1 MERREALR
9 YTALFLGAAVS
20 GSTIAAWLGGCTVD
34 DTPEWTPVFFT
45 PDEVAFVREL
55 GETMLPRTGTPG
67 ARDAMVDKW
76 LDTIRPLRYPA
87 EDNERF
93 KAKLGEFMAEAE
105 KDLGRPFP
113 KADQDTRLAWLL
125 NTDKEAFTWLD
136 ANPDAPVEER
146 PFYLSLKEQ
155 LLAAYFN
162 SEIVAKEYFAF
173 DPIPGR
179 YDPCIPFSEVG
190 KAWAL

>member
-1 MERREALR
+1 MR

-20 GSTIAAWLGGCTVD
+20 GSTIAAWLGGCTLD
-34 DTPEWTPVFFT
+34 DAPDWTPVFLT
-45 PDEVAFVREL
+45 ADEVAFIREL

-67 ARDAMVDKW
+67 AKDALVDRW
-76 LDTIRPLRYPA
+76 LDTIRPLRYTT
-87 EDNERF
+87 EENERF
-93 KAKLGEFMAEAE
+93 KARLGEFMAGAE
-105 KDLGRPFP
+105 KDLGRPFH
-113 KADQDTRLAWLL
+113 KADNDTRLAWLV
-125 NTDKEAFTWLD
+125 NTDRQAFTWVD
-136 ANPDAPVEER
+136 AHPDSPAEER